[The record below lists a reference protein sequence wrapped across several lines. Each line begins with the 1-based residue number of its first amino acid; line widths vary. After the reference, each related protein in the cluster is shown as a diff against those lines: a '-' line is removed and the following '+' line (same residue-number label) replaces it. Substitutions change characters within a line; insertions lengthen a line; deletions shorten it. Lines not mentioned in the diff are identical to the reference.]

1 MKKMIYFTP
10 AIIALLLYIVL
21 GFVSGFGAINPMVWL
36 WIAIIFIS
44 AVVMLKDKWYGCIG
58 GFRMENDILLK
69 YRILN
74 AEEVN
79 REIFKDFI
87 RHQNVTKCW
96 RKENGRWIIKE
107 APFIDDWTE
116 KDYQILI
123 YCLKNTITSNG
134 FVYAAF
140 YDGKLKGFVSVE
152 SEIFGGKQGYCDL
165 SSIHIS
171 EDMRR
176 KGIGRTLFLAAKEWA
191 KQKGAKK
198 LYISAHSAVESQA
211 FYKSMGCVEAEVYN
225 QKHVEDEPYDCQ
237 LECSL

>member
-1 MKKMIYFTP
+1 
-10 AIIALLLYIVL
+10 
-21 GFVSGFGAINPMVWL
+21 
-36 WIAIIFIS
+36 
-44 AVVMLKDKWYGCIG
+44 
-58 GFRMENDILLK
+58 MENNIMPK
-69 YRILN
+69 YRVLY
-74 AEEVN
+74 AEEIC
-79 REIFKDFI
+79 RELFKNFV
-87 RHQNVTKCW
+87 RHQIVTKGW
-96 RKENGRWIIKE
+96 RKENGKWIIKDV
-107 APFIDDWTE
+107 PFVDDWTE

-123 YCLKNTITSNG
+123 SCLKNTIISSG

-140 YDGKLKGFVSVE
+140 CDGKLKGFVSVE
-152 SEIFGGKQGYCDL
+152 PEIFGGEQGYCDL
-165 SSIHIS
+165 SSIHVS
-171 EDMRR
+171 EDVRN

>member
-1 MKKMIYFTP
+1 MK
-10 AIIALLLYIVL
+10 
-21 GFVSGFGAINPMVWL
+21 
-36 WIAIIFIS
+36 
-44 AVVMLKDKWYGCIG
+44 
-58 GFRMENDILLK
+58 NDILLK
-69 YRILN
+69 YRMLN

-87 RHQNVTKCW
+87 RYQNVTKCW
-96 RKENGRWIIKE
+96 RKENGKWIIKD
-107 APFIDDWTE
+107 APFVDDWTE
-116 KDYQILI
+116 ND
-123 YCLKNTITSNG
+123 G

-171 EDMRR
+171 KDMRR

-225 QKHVEDEPYDCQ
+225 KKHVEDEPYDCQ
-237 LECSL
+237 LECDL